1 MADDKTFPCCKD
13 LFRLSEC
20 IRVPTNRLQ
29 HWSIRKQPPC
39 LSAKTGSE
47 TRTYVPSS
55 FRVQN
60 IRARQSFARK
70 WHTAISRKVVGKSA
84 RDNLE
89 RYCGWFWV
97 YCSSKKFERMAREAM
112 DVCLHV
118 LKESKKRC
126 VDSYSVWN
134 GVLIISR
141 ISFRERRVHIF
152 ADNLSRNS
160 CVQKV

>member
-39 LSAKTGSE
+39 LSAKTGPE

-60 IRARQSFARK
+60 IRARQSFARE
-70 WHTAISRKVVGKSA
+70 WHMVSHSA
-84 RDNLE
+84 RYIRWSGNDKGW
-89 RYCGWFWV
+89 YCTTNVEPCVNVLCHSVV
-97 YCSSKKFERMAREAM
+97 YEGQQFVRAWSSRT
-112 DVCLHV
+112 
-118 LKESKKRC
+118 
-126 VDSYSVWN
+126 
-134 GVLIISR
+134 
-141 ISFRERRVHIF
+141 RRVCAKILLDMRF
-152 ADNLSRNS
+152 DGWGWACFIRRGNS
-160 CVQKV
+160 YT